1 MMPTPQPL
9 NIWSGALLKPFVT
22 SRGSENQRKWQPM
35 LHGILWQLLTRQPE
49 LTRGIMDLTEKKKTK
64 FHSSKQNSP
73 DDSVQ
78 ERYEW
83 TAEKLAADVFWKP
96 LLASRAMITATT
108 PPTVMKTIPVPKV
121 SDESC
126 KVLGVSNFSSDSPG
140 PDNKVTRYETHGQN
154 FIEGTKTNENNRDF
168 TAEPIYDSN
177 MVVPGIRETEL
188 KRMERVKYKELDR
201 ARVMGRFL
209 HRSAKDFLLEPGCLD
224 NLFEDDKVGIS
235 PVSARRHGNEHVY
248 ILYFAREWLNLPGNV
263 KK

>member
-1 MMPTPQPL
+1 MDRRKTSCRCIL
-9 NIWSGALLKPFVT
+9 ETSSGVSGDDYRYNST
-22 SRGSENQRKWQPM
+22 YRDEDNSGSE
-35 LHGILWQLLTRQPE
+35 
-49 LTRGIMDLTEKKKTK
+49 
-64 FHSSKQNSP
+64 
-73 DDSVQ
+73 
-78 ERYEW
+78 
-83 TAEKLAADVFWKP
+83 
-96 LLASRAMITATT
+96 
-108 PPTVMKTIPVPKV
+108 V

-140 PDNKVTRYETHGQN
+140 SDNKVTRYETRGRN

-201 ARVMGRFL
+201 ARAMGRFL

-235 PVSARRHGNEHVY
+235 PVSARCHGSEHVY
-248 ILYFAREWLNLPGNV
+248 ILYFAREWLNLPDNV